1 MKNPKRNSDAVMLAV
16 YIYIH
21 VLFPPTKQYNDL
33 SKIFNIKHL
42 VIQPLIPYS
51 EPVLL
56 LTCEHGALM
65 FML

>member
-1 MKNPKRNSDAVMLAV
+1 MLAV
-16 YIYIH
+16 HIYIH
-21 VLFPPTKQYNDL
+21 VLFPPTKRQNDL

-51 EPVLL
+51 ESVLL

>member
-1 MKNPKRNSDAVMLAV
+1 MRNPKRNSDAVMLAV
-16 YIYIH
+16 HIYIH
-21 VLFPPTKQYNDL
+21 VLFPPTKQQNDL

>member
-1 MKNPKRNSDAVMLAV
+1 MLAV